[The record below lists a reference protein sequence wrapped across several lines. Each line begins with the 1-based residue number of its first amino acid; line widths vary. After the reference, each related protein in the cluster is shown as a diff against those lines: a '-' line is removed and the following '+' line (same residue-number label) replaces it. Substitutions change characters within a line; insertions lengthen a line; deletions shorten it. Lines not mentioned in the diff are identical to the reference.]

1 MNTEFDRTKFDSA
14 LKQFRALS
22 KKAVGTVLKEQARG
36 IMRRVAE
43 FTPPGGKGVQG
54 QEAKKRGEA
63 KVAGDIFK
71 LMERG
76 RKKEISSE
84 APADIHRRNRDA
96 RGRVR
101 RELSPKIKVRA
112 SDLAKLL
119 RDKKRMVGFLAS
131 GWKAAASKFNARLP
145 AWVARH
151 SGPGSAK
158 VRSDAAMVE
167 VSATNSVAYASRLD
181 IDRRIQSAIDSQAG
195 AMLRQVEKLAI
206 KEAARKAGFRGG

>member
-1 MNTEFDRTKFDSA
+1 MRTEFDRSKFDTA

-22 KKAVGTVLKEQARG
+22 RRAIGEILKEQARG
-36 IMRRVAE
+36 IIRRVTE
-43 FTPPGGKGVQG
+43 FTPPGGGGVRG
-54 QEAKKRGEA
+54 TEAKKRGEA

-76 RKKEISSE
+76 RKKEVSSE
-84 APADIHRRNRDA
+84 SPADIHRRHRDA

-112 SDLAKLL
+112 SDLSKLI
-119 RDKKRMVGFLAS
+119 REKKRMVGFLAS

-145 AWVARH
+145 AWITRH

-167 VSATNSVAYASRLD
+167 VSATNSVDYASRMD
-181 IDRRIQSAIDSQAG
+181 IDRRIQSAIDAQAG

-206 KEAARKAGFRGG
+206 KEAARKAGFKA